1 MKRGNIMRLR
11 TFYLVIHA
19 AFLSALAVPQ
29 LASAADD
36 DFRDSLVQTVIDKWQ
51 NTSEA
56 TSSPRWE
63 SGMKA
68 WLEQRSTDELDAAIQ
83 LDSYDSL
90 TDLLLSDPVVGLDG
104 ALVAVGKLYYSLE
117 PCRLVD
123 TRSAIPPYIGPIPE
137 ATTYSFHAKDAVE
150 IPKQG
155 GDAAGCAVPATATA
169 LVVNI
174 TSAGTLVN
182 GHLRAYPHLG
192 ALPTASILNF
202 TAGVNLA
209 NSTILP
215 VCEGTCP
222 FDFDIYAFKASEVI
236 IDVMGYFAD

>member
-68 WLEQRSTDELDAAIQ
+68 WLEQRSTEELDAAIQ

-90 TDLLLSDPVVGLDG
+90 TDMLLTQSDSSNLDA
-104 ALVAVGKLYYSLE
+104 ALATGKVYYSLS
-117 PCRLVD
+117 PCRLAD
-123 TRSAIPPYIGPIPE
+123 TRKTSAIAAKTSKDFYAKTLAQIPG
-137 ATTYSFHAKDAVE
+137 
-150 IPKQG
+150 QG
-155 GDAAGCAVPATATA
+155 GDTGCVVPAGATA
-169 LVVNI
+169 AVVNI
-174 TSAGTLVN
+174 TATAETAI
-182 GHLRAYPHLG
+182 GHLRAYPAQG
-192 ALPTASILNF
+192 VLPNASILNYLPF
-202 TAGVNLA
+202 TDVA

-215 VCEGTCP
+215 LCLVRRISQYTRMP
-222 FDFDIYAFKASEVI
+222 HL
-236 IDVMGYFAD
+236 M

>member
-1 MKRGNIMRLR
+1 MSLR
-11 TFYLVIHA
+11 TFYLVIQA
-19 AFLSALAVPQ
+19 AFLSAVAIPQ

-90 TDLLLSDPVVGLDG
+90 TDMLLTESDTGNLD
-104 ALVAVGKLYYSLE
+104 APQAIGKVYYSLS
-117 PCRLVD
+117 PCRLAD
-123 TRSAIPPYIGPIPE
+123 TRATSAI
-137 ATTYSFHAKDAVE
+137 AAKTSKSFYAKTLAQIVG
-150 IPKQG
+150 QG
-155 GDAAGCAVPATATA
+155 GDSGCVVPITATA
-169 LVVNI
+169 AVVNI
-174 TSAGTLVN
+174 TATAETAI
-182 GHLRAYPHLG
+182 GHLRAYPAG
-192 ALPTASILNF
+192 GVLPTASILNYLPS
-202 TAGVNLA
+202 TDVA

-215 VCEGTCP
+215 LCSGMCIT
-222 FDFDIYAFKASEVI
+222 DISIYSHATSHVI
-236 IDVMGYFAD
+236 IDIMGYFDD